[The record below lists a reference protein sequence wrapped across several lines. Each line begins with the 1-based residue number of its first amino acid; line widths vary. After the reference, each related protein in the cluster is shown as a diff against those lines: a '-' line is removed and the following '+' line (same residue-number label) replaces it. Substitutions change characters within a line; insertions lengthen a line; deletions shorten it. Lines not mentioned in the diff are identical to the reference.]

1 MTSFTTQVHV
11 TGSARS
17 EGVDFDYIQKI
28 MQTVYASHAMVCR
41 DWIGPNSNKQKFGA
55 NDEEIDWVSILNEN
69 IEAIKRCD
77 LVIIEASQSRF
88 SQGLQTYLA
97 AQYKKPTLIVTRSQ
111 VKDRFISGVTNKY
124 ISLKQYK
131 TEEDLE
137 KIVSKFIKQNA
148 IPEKDLR
155 FNFILNRRIYK
166 YLRDTSYETGKTKS
180 EIIRGLLEREMKRR
194 DSSS

>member
-1 MTSFTTQVHV
+1 MNHARLPRVHV
-11 TGSARS
+11 TGSGNTLEDDLPYLR
-17 EGVDFDYIQKI
+17 KI
-28 MQTVYASHAMVCR
+28 ISTIYQNHAMVTR
-41 DWIGPNSNKQKFGA
+41 DWLESAIAQKKKGGDA
-55 NDEEIDWVSILNEN
+55 IINWEEIVAEDFDDTLH
-69 IEAIKRCD
+69 AH
-77 LVIIEASQSRF
+77 LVIVEATQQELN
-88 SQGLQTYLA
+88 QGLQTYLA